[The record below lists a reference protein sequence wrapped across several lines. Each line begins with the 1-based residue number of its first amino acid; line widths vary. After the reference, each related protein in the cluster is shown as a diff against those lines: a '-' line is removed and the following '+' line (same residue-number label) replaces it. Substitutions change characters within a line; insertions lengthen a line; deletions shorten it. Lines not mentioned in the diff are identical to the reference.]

1 MPELGCIFSVYAAGM
16 AGGDDSGGFIMIP
29 PQVATEDG
37 GRKTAT
43 DPEGGVR
50 LPGQWYC
57 STPGSRAR
65 GNAGCC
71 SPTDDD

>member
-1 MPELGCIFSVYAAGM
+1 
-16 AGGDDSGGFIMIP
+16 MIP
-29 PQVATEDG
+29 RTDG

-57 STPGSRAR
+57 STQGPGGGG
-65 GNAGCC
+65 GNAGCY
-71 SPTDDD
+71 SPTDDE